1 MDLLLAI
8 LTWLGVFAPGTQIT
22 TTEYDQALQSN
33 AIAIQALVSDTLLNQ
48 QAVTAYGDGTRLI
61 VIDPNS
67 R

>member
-1 MDLLLAI
+1 MELLLAI
-8 LTWLGVFAPGTQIT
+8 LIWLGVYAPGAQIT

-33 AIAIQALVSDTLLNQ
+33 AIAIQAVVSDTLLTQ
-48 QAVTAYGDGTRLI
+48 QAVTAYSDGTRLV